1 MEFSSVDDVLKY
13 AIRKE
18 EDAYRLYMD
27 LAGKMDKPAMREAFE
42 QFAHE
47 EQNHKAKLENVRKGQ
62 RLLSSEK
69 KILDLKLGDY
79 IADVEIHE
87 HMSYQQ
93 ALVVAMKEEKAAYQM
108 YMKLHE
114 VADDAKVKNLFLALA
129 NEEAKHKLR
138 FETEYDE
145 LVFKEN

>member
-1 MEFSSVDDVLKY
+1 MRFNSVDDILNY

-27 LAGKMDKPAMREAFE
+27 LANRMDRPAMKDVFIGFARE
-42 QFAHE
+42 E
-47 EQNHKAKLENVRKGQ
+47 EGHKARLQRIKQGQ
-62 RLLSSEK
+62 QLLSAEQ

-79 IADVEIHE
+79 IADVDVHGDLT
-87 HMSYQQ
+87 YQQ
-93 ALVVAMKEEKAAYQM
+93 ALVVAMKEEKAAYLL
-108 YMKLHE
+108 YMSLAD
-114 VADDAKVKNLFLALA
+114 VADDPGVREMFLGLA

-145 LVFKEN
+145 LVFREN

>member
-1 MEFSSVDDVLKY
+1 MDFQSVDEVLKY

-27 LAGKMDKPAMREAFE
+27 LAGRMEARAMKEAFE
-42 QFAHE
+42 SFAHE
-47 EQNHKAKLENVRKGQ
+47 EQMHKAKLQKVRDGQ
-62 RLLSSEK
+62 RLISAEH

-79 IADVEIHE
+79 IADVEVHE
-87 HMSYQQ
+87 SMSYQQ
-93 ALVVAMKEEKAAYQM
+93 ALVVAMKEEKAAYM
-108 YMKLHE
+108 LYIKLAE
-114 VADDAKVKNLFLALA
+114 ATDEGDVKGLFLSLA

-138 FETEYDE
+138 FETEYDD